1 MRPPM
6 HAGLSSDLPHQGGA
20 RCRNATA
27 GWTALVLAGQ
37 RPGVDPV
44 AAHFAMRT
52 KSLVPV
58 GGEPMLLRVLNTLL
72 RTPGIGKVLVL
83 AQDID
88 EQLADRALIALRS
101 DPRVV
106 ACRSGPTIS
115 GSVLDAIGRG
125 DVCWPVL
132 VTTADNVML
141 TPESASEFMRGL
153 TGQDVGIGLVERARL
168 EAVCGPSKRTWLR
181 FSDGDFTGANLFALG
196 SPRVA
201 PLLRFWETAERDRK
215 SMLKLAARF
224 GPVLLLKILLRRMSL
239 QAALA
244 AAGSRLGLDVR
255 PVLLAD
261 GRMGVD
267 VDKPEDHALVERL
280 LAERAAHGAS
290 VRSGRTMMRSGVPA

>member
-1 MRPPM
+1 M
-6 HAGLSSDLPHQGGA
+6 HATFLSDLADQGGA
-20 RCRNATA
+20 RCHDATA

-37 RPGVDPV
+37 RPGLDPV
-44 AAHFAMRT
+44 AAHFGMRT

-58 GGEPMLLRVLNTLL
+58 SGEPMLLRVL
-72 RTPGIGKVLVL
+72 RTMLHTPCIARVLVL

-88 EQLADRALIALRS
+88 EQMADPALLTLRS

-106 ACRSGPTIS
+106 ACRSGSTIS

-125 DVCWPVL
+125 DVRWPVL

-141 TPESASEFMRGL
+141 TPGSACEFMRGL
-153 TGQDVGIGLVERARL
+153 AGQDVGIGLVERSRL
-168 EAVCGPSKRTWLR
+168 EAMCGQSKRTWLR
-181 FSDGDFTGANLFALG
+181 FSDGEFTGANLFALG

-201 PLLRFWETAERDRK
+201 SLLRFWETAERDRK

-224 GPVLLLKILLRRMSL
+224 GPVLLIKILLRRLSL
-239 QAALA
+239 QSALA
-244 AAGSRLGLDVR
+244 AAGERLGLDVR
-255 PVLLAD
+255 PVLLTD

-280 LAERAAHGAS
+280 LAEQMAHGAS
-290 VRSGRTMMRSGVPA
+290 DQPGRTVRPSGVPA